1 MAKEIEYIFHYR
13 KDGEKK
19 ELKVKIDFIPNKRIT
34 EFNEFIRHIGGIAK
48 SWEQIGDL
56 QVLNAALETDKPEGW
71 KEQIQKNSDEIKSLS
86 EEIVSCN
93 TEEILKMRFELLKKI
108 LLNNGVSEEFLSYD
122 FWDECVSPDEIMQ
135 FLTRAINKDIDQNNK
150 KKV

>member
-93 TEEILKMRFELLKKI
+93 TEEILKPYFANILYLK
-108 LLNNGVSEEFLSYD
+108 NNGMIANSDIFNQSFQLY
-122 FWDECVSPDEIMQ
+122 
-135 FLTRAINKDIDQNNK
+135 LTLI
-150 KKV
+150 